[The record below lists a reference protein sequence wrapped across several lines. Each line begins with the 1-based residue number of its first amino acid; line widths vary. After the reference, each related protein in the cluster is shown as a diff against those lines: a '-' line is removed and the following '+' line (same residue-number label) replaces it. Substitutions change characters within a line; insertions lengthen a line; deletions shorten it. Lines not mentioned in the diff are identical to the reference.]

1 MTEKAMWNVFAGL
14 GAFLAALA
22 ARKVASLL
30 WARFSD
36 NEPPINPADRSASWA
51 EAAGWAAVAG
61 VTAGVARVLARR
73 GSAAAWESFTGDT
86 PPGVV

>member
-1 MTEKAMWNVFAGL
+1 MSEKAMWNVFAGV

-22 ARKVASLL
+22 ARKLAALL
-30 WARFSD
+30 WEQFSD
-36 NEPPINPADRSASWA
+36 SEPPVNPADRNASWA

-61 VTAGVARVLARR
+61 ITAGVARVLARR
-73 GSAAAWESFTGDT
+73 GSAAAWESFTGET